1 MKQRILISLLLC
13 VLAIPG
19 IAQPRKTV
27 LPYRVVGGKMIVEM
41 IMNGTPRSFIFDTG
55 GQTALSGEICEELGL
70 PLTDSL
76 VVTDVNSKKL
86 AYPRVEI
93 ESLLFPD
100 KMYHFMHVPA
110 IKLPTPSPFAC
121 FQTDGLIGSDILKGM
136 IVELDG
142 KAKTI
147 TISNGE
153 QAPTISLRKMLGF
166 VKKGMPVVALQA
178 GRGNSINCLF
188 DTGFPGFFSLK
199 STDFE
204 TLKSVGAFTV
214 LAEGFGGASIGVA
227 GESSAASFY
236 RVQFPELSIGG
247 TRFLNVSSETAT
259 PPLTLLGVK
268 LLDYGKVTLD
278 YARSRFYFEAYKAEN
293 DLKSKH
299 YNVALRVKDGVL
311 VVATVWDAMKGE
323 VEVGD
328 KVTKIDGQPVST
340 YDFCESIINGIPEL
354 KAKKKVKLTVQ
365 TKNGEKTIVY
375 EKK

>member
-27 LPYRVVGGKMIVEM
+27 LPYRLVGGKMIVEM

-214 LAEGFGGASIGVA
+214 LAEGFGGAPGSHLRLLFTGYN
-227 GESSAASFY
+227 S
-236 RVQFPELSIGG
+236 RN
-247 TRFLNVSSETAT
+247 FL
-259 PPLTLLGVK
+259 
-268 LLDYGKVTLD
+268 
-278 YARSRFYFEAYKAEN
+278 
-293 DLKSKH
+293 
-299 YNVALRVKDGVL
+299 
-311 VVATVWDAMKGE
+311 
-323 VEVGD
+323 
-328 KVTKIDGQPVST
+328 
-340 YDFCESIINGIPEL
+340 
-354 KAKKKVKLTVQ
+354 
-365 TKNGEKTIVY
+365 
-375 EKK
+375 

>member
-27 LPYRVVGGKMIVEM
+27 LPYRLVGGKMIVEM

-100 KMYHFMHVPA
+100 RMYHFMHVPA

-147 TISNGE
+147 TISDGE
-153 QAPTISLRKMLGF
+153 QAPAISLRKMLGF
-166 VKKGMPVVALQA
+166 VKRGMPVVALQA

-204 TLKSVGAFTV
+204 ALKSVGAFTV
-214 LAEGFGGASIGVA
+214 LSEGFGGASIGVA
-227 GESSAASFY
+227 GESAVASSY

-299 YNVALRVKDGVL
+299 YNVALRVKDGDL

>member
-27 LPYRVVGGKMIVEM
+27 LPYRLVGGKMIVEM

-178 GRGNSINCLF
+178 GRGNSINC
-188 DTGFPGFFSLK
+188 FFSLK